1 MPALQSLVLTDRA
14 TPTPIN
20 HTFTPEDIRD
30 GMGTV
35 AEVNGTK
42 IGEPRFQ
49 VRSRRVA
56 GSGRYKVELNMY
68 VPVVQT
74 KTIDGISEPVV
85 VRQSIVNCVFW
96 FDAKSNEAE
105 RNNTVGMFSSALAPG
120 KVLVNDALVKLEGV
134 YGA

>member
-42 IGEPRFQ
+42 VGEPRFQ

-56 GSGRYKVELNMY
+56 GSGRYKVELNMFI
-68 VPVVQT
+68 PVVQMKVT
-74 KTIDGISEPVV
+74 DGISDPVV
-85 VRQSIVNCVFW
+85 VRTAIVNAVFW
-96 FDAKSNEAE
+96 FDAKSSEAE
-105 RNNTVGMFSSALAPG
+105 RNNAVGMFASALGTG
-120 KVLVNDALVKLEGV
+120 KTLVNDALVKLEGV